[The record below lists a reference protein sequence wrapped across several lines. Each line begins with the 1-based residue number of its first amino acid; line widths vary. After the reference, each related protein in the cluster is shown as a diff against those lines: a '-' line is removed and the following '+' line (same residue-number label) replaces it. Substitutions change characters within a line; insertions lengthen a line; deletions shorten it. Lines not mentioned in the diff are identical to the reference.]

1 MNLKKYRKKR
11 EFSKTPEPAGKI
23 SKQGKKL
30 IFVVQ
35 RHAAKNLHWD
45 LRLEEKGVLKSWA
58 VTKLPPREKGVK
70 RLAIKVE
77 GHPLEYAKFKGVI
90 PEGNYGAG
98 TVKIWDKGSYN
109 LIKKTNKE
117 YEVDFKGKKLKGRY
131 LLIKT
136 NYAKNSWI
144 FFKVQKSI

>member
-1 MNLKKYRKKR
+1 MKKLDKYKEKRKLGK
-11 EFSKTPEPAGKI
+11 SGEPAGKI

-30 IFVVQ
+30 IFVI
-35 RHAAKNLHWD
+35 HEHKATHLHWD
-45 LRLEEKGVLKSWA
+45 LRLEQEGVLASWA
-58 VTKLPPREKGVK
+58 VTKIPPTAKGVK

-77 GHPLEYAKFKGVI
+77 DHPIEYAKFKGII

-117 YEVDFKGKKLKGRY
+117 YEVEFKGKKLKGRY

-136 NYAKNSWI
+136 NYAKNSWL
-144 FFKVQKSI
+144 FFKA

>member
-1 MNLKKYRKKR
+1 MIKNK
-11 EFSKTPEPAGKI
+11 
-23 SKQGKKL
+23 
-30 IFVVQ
+30 IFVVNFHISK
-35 RHAAKNLHWD
+35 RTHYD
-45 LRLEEKGVLKSWA
+45 LRLEESGVLKSWA
-58 VTKLPPREKGVK
+58 VTKIPQLVKGVK

-77 GHPLEYAKFKGVI
+77 DHPIEYAKFYGKI
-90 PEGNYGAG
+90 PKGNYGAG
-98 TVKIWDKGSYN
+98 TVKIWDKGKYN

-144 FFKVQKSI
+144 FFKA